1 MVRKQCPVLELANQ
15 MPVRNMDLARAPRRT
30 ARKKGSGYEN
40 VLSNE
45 LMRYFINTSIA
56 TTVMKLRQR
65 TASSPGSSMC
75 VGFAPLRSEST
86 HIFPLL
92 LSTHVSP
99 ERPSRAG
106 DEAGPGTVQHQ
117 TKTTSAF
124 LRRISSI
131 SAWEERGQ
139 GPELD

>member
-1 MVRKQCPVLELANQ
+1 MFLWYPVL
-15 MPVRNMDLARAPRRT
+15 DLARAPRRA

-75 VGFAPLRSEST
+75 VGFAPLRSEGT
-86 HIFPLL
+86 RIFPLL

-117 TKTTSAF
+117 TKPTSAF
-124 LRRISSI
+124 LVQFWPLTAVLPREYPRGR
-131 SAWEERGQ
+131 SAVRG
-139 GPELD
+139 LNWTSAFY